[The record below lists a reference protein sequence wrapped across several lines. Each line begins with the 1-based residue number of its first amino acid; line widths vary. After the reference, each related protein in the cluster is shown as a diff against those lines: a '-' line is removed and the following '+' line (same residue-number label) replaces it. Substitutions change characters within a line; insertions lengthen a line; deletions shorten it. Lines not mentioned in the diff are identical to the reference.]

1 VQQALA
7 KAPVAPKK
15 TRQRTTQ
22 LKLAG
27 IATFQPDAPAEP
39 EKSKDARKSARPEAA
54 AGSHKPAKISP
65 TREQDSLPLDS
76 DESKPVSA
84 NQSKSA

>member
-1 VQQALA
+1 V
-7 KAPVAPKK
+7 PKK

-27 IATFQPDAPAEP
+27 IATFQPDAPLASDKP
-39 EKSKDARKSARPEAA
+39 AKKTARTEAVPSP
-54 AGSHKPAKISP
+54 GKPAKISSA
-65 TREQDSLPLDS
+65 REQDALALEA
-76 DESKPVSA
+76 DESKSVSA